1 MIYCETIPNRE
12 NKFARPDKD
21 GIFRPNA
28 QSTILSLDD
37 VHLDIGDIRDIAYA
51 IPVGYLIYGS
61 CWLGHAIRLAT
72 NSSKGITRLENLAI
86 NTRNEMRDYKTPAA
100 RLSMAIC

>member
-1 MIYCETIPNRE
+1 M
-12 NKFARPDKD
+12 
-21 GIFRPNA
+21 
-28 QSTILSLDD
+28 SLDD

-61 CWLGHAIRLAT
+61 WWLGHAIRLAT